1 MYFTFLIPILLIML
15 GIKYKSYINM
25 SLSVTLAVFL
35 IIFLSYFYFEKS
47 SMGTKEIAVIATLSV
62 FAAISRIPFSA
73 ILNVQPTTFL
83 VALSGLVFGPYEG
96 FLVGSTAAFIS
107 NIFLGQGPY
116 TPWQMLAWG
125 IVGAISGLIGKRG
138 KKLSVEKFAVICFAY
153 GFLFDWIMNLWQVL
167 IILDPISIKG
177 ILTIYITSV
186 TADIMHA
193 VGNFVFALIFYESFY
208 KVLTRFKNKL
218 EITYI
223 KNIEKL

>member
-1 MYFTFLIPILLIML
+1 MWFTFLIPILLIIL
-15 GIKYKSYINM
+15 GIKYKNYINM

-62 FAAISRIPFSA
+62 FAAISRIPFVA

-125 IVGAISGLIGKRG
+125 IVGALSGLIGKSK
-138 KKLSVEKFAVICFAY
+138 KKLSAEKFAIICFLY

-177 ILTIYITSV
+177 IITIYITSV

-193 VGNFVFALIFYESFY
+193 VGNFVFAIIFYESFY
-208 KVLTRFKNKL
+208 KVLTRFKSKL

-223 KNIEKL
+223 KDIEKL